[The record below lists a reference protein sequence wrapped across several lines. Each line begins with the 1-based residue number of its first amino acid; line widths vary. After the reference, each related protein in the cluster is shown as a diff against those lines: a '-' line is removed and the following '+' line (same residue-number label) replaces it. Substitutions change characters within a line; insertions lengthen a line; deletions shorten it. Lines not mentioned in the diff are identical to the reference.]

1 MLLARNLLITALILY
16 CCFRVFKISSN
27 AGVFFLPLLF
37 VLPPL
42 FFAARK
48 ASKTVSSNESCV
60 GVDGFAYGLRRLHE
74 YYEGIA
80 AAG

>member
-1 MLLARNLLITALILY
+1 MRLARNLLITALILY
-16 CCFRVFKISSN
+16 CRFRVFKISSN

-48 ASKTVSSNESCV
+48 ASKTVSRNKSCAD
-60 GVDGFAYGLRRLHE
+60 VDGFAYGLRRLQK
-74 YYEGIA
+74 YYERIA